1 MRDKV
6 ISLRVN
12 SELLGKVNDVIS
24 SRTISFT
31 GRGGRNYYTYRD
43 GSGYAY
49 DKFTVADLLED
60 AMKKYVA
67 EAEAQAEG
75 AK

>member
-12 SELLGKVNDVIS
+12 SELLNKVNDVIS
-24 SRTISFT
+24 SRTT
-31 GRGGRNYYTYRD
+31 KLTVRGGRNYYIYLD
-43 GSGYAY
+43 GNGAQ
-49 DKFTVADLLED
+49 DKFTVADLLEA
-60 AMKKYVA
+60 AMKEYIIKA
-67 EAEAQAEG
+67 EAHAEG

>member
-12 SELLGKVNDVIS
+12 SELLRKVNDVIS
-24 SRTISFT
+24 SRTT
-31 GRGGRNYYTYRD
+31 KLTVHGGRNYYIYLD
-43 GSGYAY
+43 CNGAQ

-60 AMKKYVA
+60 AMKEYVA
-67 EAEAQAEG
+67 EAEGQAEG

>member
-12 SELLGKVNDVIS
+12 SKLLGKVNDVIS
-24 SRTISFT
+24 SRTQSFT

-43 GSGYAY
+43 GSGFAY

-67 EAEAQAEG
+67 EAQPEG